1 MKSTI
6 RYFKVLLIFIVAAC
20 VLNGCAVLQEAQ
32 ERRDA
37 RRKAQQRPNQ
47 LMLQRSD
54 AVIEIESNALKGES
68 DHYTITFEQDL
79 LAQQAFD
86 TVEERK
92 VFAGSALAYM
102 ESLYK
107 TMHDIFGFKPQH
119 KIHIKLHHIYRGTTQ
134 VATTSTKNRLNHIHG
149 QYLKTVESIQM
160 DFPIAMYQKP
170 GVRMHELTHAFTN
183 IYFIPT
189 WFSEG
194 IAVLMQIEYAK
205 DDDFMRFESLE
216 DNLQLNLDGI
226 NKLEDWG
233 GHGEVTG
240 TPLTLWRYNYAY
252 SIVSKLRKRFGDDYY
267 IRVFELMEKDQL
279 HQKLE
284 GNMPTSLVVYY
295 LSQAAGEN
303 LVPFFEKLK
312 FKVRPLQKAD
322 ILQYIESQNIHP

>member
-1 MKSTI
+1 MKSTLI
-6 RYFKVLLIFIVAAC
+6 YFQVLLIFIVAAC

-134 VATTSTKNRLNHIHG
+134 SATTSTKNRFKHIDG
-149 QYLKTVESIQM
+149 QYLKTVESIEM
-160 DFPIAMYQKP
+160 DFPIAMYEKP
-170 GVRMHELTHAFTN
+170 GTRVHELTHAFTN

-194 IAVLMQIEYAK
+194 IAVLMEKEYAMDNTFTK
-205 DDDFMRFESLE
+205 LDLE
-216 DNLQLNLDGI
+216 DSLQLNLNGI

-233 GHGEVTG
+233 DHADVVGKHISE
-240 TPLTLWRYNYAY
+240 WRYSYAY
-252 SIVSKLRKRFGDDYY
+252 SIVSELRKQFGDDYY
-267 IRVFELMEKDQL
+267 IRVFQLLEKDQL

-295 LSQAAGEN
+295 LSQAAGED

-322 ILQYIESQNIHP
+322 ILQYIESQNIRP

>member
-37 RRKAQQRPNQ
+37 RRKAQQRPDR
-47 LMLQRSD
+47 LMLQRSN
-54 AVIEIESNALKGES
+54 AVIEIEPEALHGES

-79 LAQQAFD
+79 LAQKAFD
-86 TVEERK
+86 TAEERK
-92 VFAGSALAYM
+92 VFAGSALTYM

-134 VATTSTKNRLNHIHG
+134 LATTTTKNRLKHIDG
-149 QYLKTVESIQM
+149 QYLKTIESIRM

-194 IAVLMQIEYAK
+194 IAVLMQKEYAMDK
-205 DDDFMRFESLE
+205 TFTKLDLE
-216 DNLQLNLDGI
+216 DSLQLNLNGI

-233 GHGEVTG
+233 GHGDVVG
-240 TPLTLWRYNYAY
+240 THLRLWRYSYAY
-252 SIVSKLRKRFGDDYY
+252 SIVSELRKQFGDDYY

-303 LVPFFEKLK
+303 LVPFFQKLK
-312 FKVRPLQKAD
+312 FKVHLLQKAD